1 MRDYVEKED
10 MAAEENLKN
19 KKYILFKSEMLVLK
33 VLPMVLAFL
42 ALLSTIFDRYE
53 INSVILNYIMFF
65 TVYLFL
71 YLSSYVFKFCEYH
84 RMFLHYIVLTNIIS
98 IYDVYVGI
106 PLNYYSMF
114 RLYLVITGIFAFII
128 LYMYVKSHKKST
140 TESD

>member
-1 MRDYVEKED
+1 M
-10 MAAEENLKN
+10 EENLKN

-53 INSVILNYIMFF
+53 VNSVILNYIMFF

-84 RMFLHYIVLTNIIS
+84 RMFLHYIILTNIIS
-98 IYDVYVGI
+98 IYDVYIGI
-106 PLNYYSMF
+106 PLNYYLMF
-114 RLYLVITGIFAFII
+114 RLYLIITGIFAFII

>member
-1 MRDYVEKED
+1 

-106 PLNYYSMF
+106 PLDYYLMF

-128 LYMYVKSHKKST
+128 LYMYVKSHGRK
-140 TESD
+140 

>member
-1 MRDYVEKED
+1 

-84 RMFLHYIVLTNIIS
+84 RMFLHYIVLINIIS
-98 IYDVYVGI
+98 IYDVYGGI
-106 PLNYYSMF
+106 PLDYYWMF
-114 RLYLVITGIFAFII
+114 RVYLIITGIFAFII
-128 LYMYVKSHKKST
+128 LYMYVKSHKKSIT
-140 TESD
+140 KGD

>member
-1 MRDYVEKED
+1 

-106 PLNYYSMF
+106 PLDYYWMF
-114 RLYLVITGIFAFII
+114 RVYLIITGIFAFII
-128 LYMYVKSHKKST
+128 LYMYVKSHKKSIT
-140 TESD
+140 KGG

>member
-1 MRDYVEKED
+1 

-106 PLNYYSMF
+106 PLDCYWMF
-114 RLYLVITGIFAFII
+114 RVYLIITGIFAFII
-128 LYMYVKSHKKST
+128 LYMYVKSHKKSIT
-140 TESD
+140 KGD